1 MVNQL
6 TKCLLG
12 QPAIKQ
18 LILIRHIAAVD
29 TELTPREQ
37 FPSLFWGLGK
47 LKGEYHSGD
56 EDAKPFALST
66 PLRIAIPLLQF
77 VKHELQHMEDQG
89 VIATV
94 EQPTGWCAGMVVIP
108 KANNKVRICMD
119 LTRLNDS
126 VKRERHPLPPVDQM
140 LAQLAGTKLF
150 SKLDANSLDFGKF
163 P

>member
-1 MVNQL
+1 
-6 TKCLLG
+6 
-12 QPAIKQ
+12 
-18 LILIRHIAAVD
+18 
-29 TELTPREQ
+29 
-37 FPSLFWGLGK
+37 
-47 LKGEYHSGD
+47 
-56 EDAKPFALST
+56 
-66 PLRIAIPLLQF
+66 
-77 VKHELQHMEDQG
+77 
-89 VIATV
+89 
-94 EQPTGWCAGMVVIP
+94 MVVIP